1 MQPKIKRRYNLR
13 NRHNSSNNSKE
24 SSSDRSLR
32 NAISISQP
40 QDSCPTL
47 TERNNTSCSVSNE
60 IGFSIDR
67 YQSLNF
73 RNDTDN
79 SSPDSHRKN
88 GRDTVVSNK
97 SCKRII
103 GETVENTANNSI
115 GISNQRIDW
124 DRNSSQQGSSGTF
137 VEQTSN
143 SEPKDSNEGNERQP
157 ELSKGTQSNQHNE
170 CIRTNW
176 HNQFAEPFQFV
187 KSNKNNQDPQTTSI
201 VNHSA
206 ISKSHQLPDKQLRN
220 SKLLIAQKGIS
231 NCPSEDSCDDSDSD
245 SDEET
250 NQRNDSRAKVSSKN
264 QASKL
269 QIIGGSTTQQLSTQ
283 QERCLT
289 NSRTLAS
296 NKQKQTRDRNIFSPE
311 NRNQPRCNENT
322 MLTQTTYSRS
332 TVSADTSDTEIQTR
346 SCRNQSHAIHEIRE
360 NSMERYEDSS
370 NVRQPTVHFESATQ
384 LHENHTTNSTNEHFR
399 NLQLTPNQRN
409 RHININLPKTQ
420 LKTYNGDPLKWHEWY
435 CYFKSKIHDNVYLSD
450 AQKITYLQNALTD
463 RAKESVFGYSYN
475 GEFYHDAITELKR
488 RFGRPQTIIAVYL
501 DKLERGPKPSTD
513 NPDSFISFAA
523 ILRQLVQTF
532 LLHEFTPDL
541 QSSAVLRV
549 GKEKQSP
556 AIIINWNE
564 NVILKELVNPN
575 LIQFKDWIDKYAE
588 ACEDM
593 PRTHQRNSFYER
605 THQRGKSEQRI
616 NARKNCPFCS
626 QSHNL
631 GKCQKFLSENVYCTY
646 AQIVLLN
653 IQKDNATANTDAR

>member
-1 MQPKIKRRYNLR
+1 M
-13 NRHNSSNNSKE
+13 
-24 SSSDRSLR
+24 
-32 NAISISQP
+32 
-40 QDSCPTL
+40 
-47 TERNNTSCSVSNE
+47 
-60 IGFSIDR
+60 
-67 YQSLNF
+67 
-73 RNDTDN
+73 
-79 SSPDSHRKN
+79 
-88 GRDTVVSNK
+88 
-97 SCKRII
+97 
-103 GETVENTANNSI
+103 
-115 GISNQRIDW
+115 
-124 DRNSSQQGSSGTF
+124 GSSRTF

-143 SEPKDSNEGNERQP
+143 SEPKDSNEENERQP
-157 ELSKGTQSNQHNE
+157 ELSKGSQSNQHNE
-170 CIRTNW
+170 CIGTNW
-176 HNQFAEPFQFV
+176 HNQFAEPFPFV

-206 ISKSHQLPDKQLRN
+206 IFKSHQLPDKQLRN
-220 SKLLIAQKGIS
+220 SKLCIAQNGVS

-269 QIIGGSTTQQLSTQ
+269 QIIGRSTAHQQSTQ
-283 QERCLT
+283 QESCLT

-296 NKQKQTRDRNIFSPE
+296 NKQKQTKDRNIFSPE

-322 MLTQTTYSRS
+322 MLTQTTYSRP

-346 SCRNQSHAIHEIRE
+346 SCRNQSHAIHKIRE

-399 NLQLTPNQRN
+399 NLQFTPNQTN
-409 RHININLPKTQ
+409 PHINISLPKTQ

-435 CYFKSKIHDNVYLSD
+435 CYFKSTIHDNVSLSD

-488 RFGRPQTIIAVYL
+488 RFGRPQTVIAAYL
-501 DKLERGPKPSTD
+501 DKLERWPKPSTD

-523 ILRQLVQTF
+523 FLRQLVQSF

-549 GKEKQSP
+549 AKEKLFP
-556 AIIINWNE
+556 AMIIKWNK
-564 NVILKELVNPN
+564 NVIRKELVNPN
-575 LIQFKDWIDKYAE
+575 LIHFKD
-588 ACEDM
+588 
-593 PRTHQRNSFYER
+593 
-605 THQRGKSEQRI
+605 
-616 NARKNCPFCS
+616 
-626 QSHNL
+626 
-631 GKCQKFLSENVYCTY
+631 
-646 AQIVLLN
+646 
-653 IQKDNATANTDAR
+653 